1 MEYQSSN
8 NPNQYDSQ
16 NQYNGYGQY
25 NNTRNSTNGFAVA
38 SMVCGIISIVLCC
51 TIVLSLP
58 FAALSILFAVLS
70 HRKGR
75 NLPGMS
81 IAGIS
86 TGIMSLVFTLFMVV
100 YVFVQLPFMLNDPY
114 FRHQLDETYEDM
126 YGMDFEEFWEYY
138 GY

>member
-16 NQYNGYGQY
+16 NQSGGSGQY
-25 NNTRNSTNGFAVA
+25 NNTRNSTNSFAVA
-38 SMVCGIISIVLCC
+38 SMVCGIISLVLCC

-70 HRKGR
+70 YRKGR

-86 TGIMSLVFTLFMVV
+86 TGIMSLVFTVFMMV
-100 YVFVQLPFMLNDPY
+100 YVLVQLPAMLDDPY
-114 FRHQLDETYEDM
+114 FRNQLDQTYEEM